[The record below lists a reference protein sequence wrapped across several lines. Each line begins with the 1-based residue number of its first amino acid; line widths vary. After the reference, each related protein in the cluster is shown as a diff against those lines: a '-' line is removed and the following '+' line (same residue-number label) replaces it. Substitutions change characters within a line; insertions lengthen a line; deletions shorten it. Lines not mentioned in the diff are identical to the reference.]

1 MEEKVFTIPLRH
13 VFEGSRLK
21 RAKRAITAVRTF
33 LTKHMKAE
41 DVSVGKSIN
50 EAIWA
55 RGIQKPP
62 RRVRVHAIKDGDVIF
77 SELIGVEIKTP
88 SKEQKEKKGEKDK
101 KKDEKIKEKRKMM
114 KQLTTQQKLE
124 KEQGIE
130 VEKKEE
136 KVGENLKQEK
146 SA

>member
-1 MEEKVFTIPLRH
+1 MTDEKVFTIPLRH

-21 RAKRAITAVRTF
+21 RAKRAVTAVRTF
-33 LTKHMKAE
+33 LKKHMKSEEIAI
-41 DVSVGKSIN
+41 GKSIN

-62 RRVRVHAIKDGDVIF
+62 RRVRVHAIKDGEVVF
-77 SELIGVEIKTP
+77 SELVGVEIKTP
-88 SKEQKEKKGEKDK
+88 SKEEKAKQGEKGK
-101 KKDEKIKEKRKMM
+101 KKEEKIKEKRKMM

-136 KVGENLKQEK
+136 KADEK
-146 SA
+146 KETK